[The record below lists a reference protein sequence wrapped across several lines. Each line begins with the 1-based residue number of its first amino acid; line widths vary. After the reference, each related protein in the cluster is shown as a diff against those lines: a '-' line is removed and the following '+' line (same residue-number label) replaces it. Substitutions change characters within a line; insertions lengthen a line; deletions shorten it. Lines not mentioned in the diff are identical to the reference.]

1 MAWTAL
7 IWNNSQKIEVGNEHL
22 KIKKVIDKK
31 TQLQDFLE
39 SEINHQFNNSMI
51 MKVMLIL
58 C

>member
-39 SEINHQFNNSMI
+39 SEINRQFNNSMI
-51 MKVMLIL
+51 MKVMSIL